1 MFTEEWLPPDQARRF
16 VPQTIPSATMYSEMV
31 PQNTYPYLTPSGP
44 PFLPPSLPSHVP
56 QTAQLPSQ
64 QNYSFGASAFS
75 HPQNHMNLQPYY
87 PDHYESTNAPPYT
100 YPVPMVPPAVQA
112 AAVGAPQK
120 PFDEVPSAGSLEPQ
134 QSLTS
139 SASHRYSYSRAE
151 PSVLEKIQLLLP
163 PPPLSK
169 APLRPDSS
177 AVFPG
182 RRTKRKSKFTKEQD
196 QLIVSLK
203 RQGRSW
209 VEIADIANVGSYLTA
224 RNRYQVI
231 VGQQGSAHLC
241 PWSQDNKMYLQRL
254 LDGAEL
260 AKWDFIAKELSKQT
274 GKHFTSKECREYAR
288 FLLFSSPESMGVTQ
302 RTVSDLEREHEITE
316 KIMKQSVL

>member
-1 MFTEEWLPPDQARRF
+1 
-16 VPQTIPSATMYSEMV
+16 
-31 PQNTYPYLTPSGP
+31 
-44 PFLPPSLPSHVP
+44 
-56 QTAQLPSQ
+56 
-64 QNYSFGASAFS
+64 
-75 HPQNHMNLQPYY
+75 MNLQPYY
-87 PDHYESTNAPPYT
+87 PDHYESANAPHT
-100 YPVPMVPPAVQA
+100 
-112 AAVGAPQK
+112 
-120 PFDEVPSAGSLEPQ
+120 
-134 QSLTS
+134 LTS
-139 SASHRYSYSRAE
+139 YPWCHRRFKSRWLAPHRNHLTRFPASAAWSHK
-151 PSVLEKIQLLLP
+151 PSILEKIQLLP

-288 FLLFSSPESMGVTQ
+288 FLLFSSPESMG
-302 RTVSDLEREHEITE
+302 
-316 KIMKQSVL
+316 